1 METSGTIGQ
10 TQFEVRKVIDAAFR
24 RCRLPE
30 QAITS
35 EMIDSAKDQL
45 WLILAS
51 MQSQTLPLWAQD
63 RQVLGLQEGLLSLDT
78 PPGTIDIINANLRT
92 LRQILGTETT
102 AADSATI
109 DIGTAQVIE
118 SVGFQVQAGT
128 FALTIETSD
137 DGAAFTAR
145 ETLPSAEYETGA
157 WVWVD
162 LDPTVSARFW
172 RLRETT
178 GAAITVDEF
187 YLGTGATEINLGRTS
202 LDTHATLPNRAT
214 RGRPTQFWVDRR
226 YDRPRIELWPS
237 PDAANARSQ
246 VVIWRHRHI
255 MDVGTLRNKLEIPR
269 RWHDAI
275 VAVLAFRM
283 AMETPAVDMNM
294 IPMLKAASDEASLL
308 MAANEKDASPM
319 RIRFGIGRYT

>member
-10 TQFEVRKVIDAAFR
+10 TQFEVRRVIDAAFR

-35 EMIDSAKDQL
+35 EMIESAKDQL
-45 WLILAS
+45 WLVLAS

-63 RQVLGLQEGLLSLDT
+63 RQVLGLREGQLSLDT
-78 PPGTIDIINANLRT
+78 PVGTIDIIQANLRT
-92 LRQILGTETT
+92 LRQVLGAETT
-102 AADSATI
+102 ASDRITT

-137 DGAAFTAR
+137 DDSTYTAR
-145 ETLPSAEYETGA
+145 ETLASATYETGA

-162 LDPTVSARFW
+162 LDPTVSARYW

-226 YDRPRIELWPS
+226 FDRPRIELWPS
-237 PDAANARSQ
+237 PDTANAKAQ

-275 VAVLAFRM
+275 VAVLAYRM
-283 AMETPAVDMNM
+283 AMETPAVDMNV